1 MRFWVKWALSEAIS
15 SGIWMECDRKVAI
28 FGSGSRPR
36 DDGAVVSCQL
46 SAVRKDNVSHQFRP
60 LRKNLWRLW
69 IVQHPPRADSR
80 AHTAFPVDSHPAR
93 HYCQPGKWAGL
104 VPIHCNECG
113 TEVPD
118 GSRFCNGCG
127 RPIEQNIW
135 AQNTSTQQFAPPAHM
150 APKPPTTIA
159 QKEAATPSYVIEPEK
174 QTSRAPQI
182 LLVLLGISVVAL
194 VLMLSKMGQRQSSNG
209 GVFARAESVPA
220 ASTVRTENV
229 KIAAGAFIVQPGR
242 YSFSKFTVPQK
253 CRNVRVQGRSTST
266 GGSDIEVYVLSEG
279 ELANWKSGNQAQ
291 KIYNSGRVSANTIN
305 LRLPA
310 TSEGQTAA
318 YYIVFNNKFS
328 ADASKAL
335 KADVSL
341 YYERTL

>member
-1 MRFWVKWALSEAIS
+1 M
-15 SGIWMECDRKVAI
+15 
-28 FGSGSRPR
+28 
-36 DDGAVVSCQL
+36 
-46 SAVRKDNVSHQFRP
+46 
-60 LRKNLWRLW
+60 
-69 IVQHPPRADSR
+69 
-80 AHTAFPVDSHPAR
+80 
-93 HYCQPGKWAGL
+93 
-104 VPIHCNECG
+104 HCNECG
-113 TEVPD
+113 TEVPE

-127 RPIEQNIW
+127 SPIEQDIS
-135 AQNTSTQQFAPPAHM
+135 AQNTSTQQFAPAARM
-150 APKPPTTIA
+150 APEAPTTIA
-159 QKEAATPSYVIEPEK
+159 AKEAATPSYVIEPEK

-209 GVFARAESVPA
+209 GVSARSESVPA

-229 KIAAGAFIVQPGR
+229 KVAAGAFIVQPGR

-253 CRNVRVQGRSTST
+253 CRNVRVQGRFTTS
-266 GGSDIEVYVLSEG
+266 GGSENGIEVYILTEG
-279 ELANWKSGNQAQ
+279 ELANWKSGHQAQ

-310 TSEGQTAA
+310 TSDGQTAT

-341 YYERTL
+341 YYERAI